1 MNPDKRIV
9 GVAVGI
15 FCVLFL
21 AFLVGVSRGRFSSTP
36 IVEVPQIQKIETKV
50 LPVTTTSTNTDVKPP
65 TVTVTSIENSQT
77 NSQISPTISV
87 AQSLSTTPSS
97 TLSPSTAALLSA
109 PVVSNNASTSAA
121 VSSAITTAVNTTNV
135 ATATNTANAST
146 TTVVPGVESSAPSV
160 YDFVGYFNADN
171 YLKVSRNGI
180 IVYQGTEDGT
190 ANSNKIDW
198 PSKQVVRL
206 SNVQPGEKIGFIV
219 TNVSSAGGFSGE
231 FSWNNK
237 KYLVNSSLFSEYSST
252 SLKYATPNTNRP
264 ANIPHQD
271 AESSPLFTY
280 TTAVWGKDPGSV
292 SYNYPDSEW
301 VWTPGVGRD
310 NLCEFCTNTY
320 VWVAA

>member
-1 MNPDKRIV
+1 MNPNKQIV
-9 GVAVGI
+9 GAAVGI

-21 AFLVGVSRGRFSSTP
+21 AFLIGVSRGRFSSNP
-36 IVEVPQIQKIETKV
+36 YIEVPPLQKIETKV
-50 LPVTTTSTNTDVKPP
+50 LPVTTTSTNIDVKPP
-65 TVTVTSIENSQT
+65 TVTVTSVENSQT

-87 AQSLSTTPSS
+87 SQSSSTAVAPSS
-97 TLSPSTAALLSA
+97 ILSPSTTALLSTPA
-109 PVVSNNASTSAA
+109 VSNSASTSAA
-121 VSSAITTAVNTTNV
+121 VSSAVTTAVN
-135 ATATNTANAST
+135 ATDTST
-146 TTVVPGVESSAPSV
+146 TTVVPGVESSLPSV

-252 SLKYATPNTNRP
+252 SLKYATPNTNQP
-264 ANIPHQD
+264 ANIPHRD

>member
-9 GVAVGI
+9 GAAVGI

-21 AFLVGVSRGRFSSTP
+21 AFLIGLSRGRFSSSP
-36 IVEVPQIQKIETKV
+36 IIKSQPVQKIETQV
-50 LPVTTTSTNTDVKPP
+50 LPVTTTSTNPDVKPP
-65 TVTVTSIENSQT
+65 TVTVTSVENSSVS
-77 NSQISPTISV
+77 SQISPTIAIS
-87 AQSLSTTPSS
+87 QSSSTTPSS
-97 TLSPSTAALLSA
+97 TLSPSTAALLSTPA
-109 PVVSNNASTSAA
+109 VLNLASTSAA
-121 VSSAITTAVNTTNV
+121 ESSAVTAAINTTVDTNTTN
-135 ATATNTANAST
+135 TAT
-146 TTVVPGVESSAPSV
+146 TTVVPGVESSLPSV

-252 SLKYATPNTNRP
+252 SLKYATPNTNLP
-264 ANIPHQD
+264 ANIPHRD
-271 AESSPLFTY
+271 ASSSPLFTY

-301 VWTPGVGRD
+301 VWTPGIAGD
-310 NLCEFCTNTY
+310 SLCEFCTNTY
-320 VWVAA
+320 VWIAA